1 VTNFELSSYIK
12 WLKPETTTEAK
23 HESQILQKE
32 FQNVTSPNNSTLLQE
47 SKLLALQKS
56 FFIPNDLSSTE
67 KQESSFENKNYHC
80 LSNKSTSPTA
90 LSLLLRSSLFRELL
104 EKNSNVSEDE
114 VTKEQQQITSDDELG
129 GIFYDGVEN
138 ISFDFDPNRCNIEL
152 QERDLHSI
160 FCT

>member
-1 VTNFELSSYIK
+1 LSSYIK
-12 WLKPETTTEAK
+12 WLKPESTTEAK

-32 FQNVTSPNNSTLLQE
+32 SQTLTPPNNSTLLQE

-56 FFIPNDLSSTE
+56 FFIPNDLNSTE
-67 KQESSFENKNYHC
+67 KQEPLFENKNNHF

-104 EKNSNVSEDE
+104 EKNSNEFEDE
-114 VTKEQQQITSDDELG
+114 VTKEQQQQITSDDELG
-129 GIFYDGVEN
+129 GIFYDGIDS

-152 QERDLHSI
+152 QDRDMHSI

>member
-12 WLKPETTTEAK
+12 WLKPESTIEEK
-23 HESQILQKE
+23 HESQTIQKE
-32 FQNVTSPNNSTLLQE
+32 FQNVRPPNNSTLLQE

-56 FFIPNDLSSTE
+56 FFIPNDLNFTE
-67 KQESSFENKNYHC
+67 NQESSLENKNNHF
-80 LSNKSTSPTA
+80 LSKKSTSPTA

-104 EKNSNVSEDE
+104 EKNSNLSEDD
-114 VTKEQQQITSDDELG
+114 VTKEQQQIASDDELG
-129 GIFYDGVEN
+129 GIFYDGIDN
-138 ISFDFDPNRCNIEL
+138 IFDFDPNRCNIEF